1 MAKTHMVSNAYKGH
15 VKKLKAELIYKAKV
29 KSDHAKVLKQ
39 ADDNTPEFHKK
50 GSVDIMVD
58 EGEDDNDDPSAST
71 SPPDNPENGVA
82 EAVQSDFYSAET
94 SDTETQYN
102 RVDQP

>member
-50 GSVDIMVD
+50 VESQQPFRRGIVT
-58 EGEDDNDDPSAST
+58 AS
-71 SPPDNPENGVA
+71 SLLLPPD
-82 EAVQSDFYSAET
+82 
-94 SDTETQYN
+94 
-102 RVDQP
+102 